1 MGFSGKNRNFY
12 WFDIYGPGIGIY
24 QFCQGDD
31 KIEPS
36 NHSYSFYI
44 LDFTTS
50 QSEDTRRAAEKIP
63 LSIMAASVSA
73 SNDIEVSITDDGEC
87 KYIENLRPVNIENG
101 HRSRAINIFYPGIS
115 PLRGDF
121 MPELNVHGS
130 KNYGFYIGVMYQY
143 DINGLLVSH
152 ETHGKTEKNLMYD
165 GINKHDN
172 CDYVKSYTN
181 KYGVKITIYFYNK
194 HNYVMRH
201 IEKYVNGKYV
211 DSWKQIDV
219 EVLNVL
225 DEDWEYELEENED
238 D

>member
-1 MGFSGKNRNFY
+1 
-12 WFDIYGPGIGIY
+12 
-24 QFCQGDD
+24 
-31 KIEPS
+31 
-36 NHSYSFYI
+36 
-44 LDFTTS
+44 
-50 QSEDTRRAAEKIP
+50 
-63 LSIMAASVSA
+63 MAASVSA

-101 HRSRAINIFYPGIS
+101 YR
-115 PLRGDF
+115 
-121 MPELNVHGS
+121 S

-143 DINGLLVSH
+143 DINGLLIGH

-165 GINKHDN
+165 GINEHDN

-225 DEDWEYELEENED
+225 DEDSEYELEENED
-238 D
+238 V